1 MHLCL
6 THQAPFN
13 LLHRKSKLS
22 GFDKSGAWLMLVNF
36 QPWQQTPVP
45 LGAGSLRN
53 FLKIRLAV
61 RRNRNI
67 GDLGYSTIQDESRAG
82 IEEKLKN

>member
-22 GFDKSGAWLMLVNF
+22 GFDKSGAWPMLVNF
-36 QPWQQTPVP
+36 QPWPQTPVP
-45 LGAGSLRN
+45 LGLVVYNLEAGVLVS
-53 FLKIRLAV
+53 F
-61 RRNRNI
+61 
-67 GDLGYSTIQDESRAG
+67 
-82 IEEKLKN
+82 